1 MSDYD
6 RTGWTAEDERLVGI
20 YERIGALEFSKYLRE
35 HPDEA
40 QKAAN
45 ATPGWMSLKGKVAL
59 NIIAGVDIKDIRRE
73 MAGATYFCKRFDEN
87 GKPLPGFDE
96 NGRPYAGY
104 AEDGRPIIRKA
115 DRGKGSKY

>member
-6 RTGWTAEDERLVGI
+6 RTGWTDEDNRLVNI
-20 YERIGALEFSKYLRE
+20 YEQIGALAFSKYLRE

-40 QKAAN
+40 QLAAN
-45 ATPGWMSLKGKVAL
+45 ATPGWMRLKGKVAL
-59 NIIAGVDIKDIRRE
+59 NILAGVDIQRE
-73 MAGATYFCKRFDEN
+73 LAGATYACPRFDEN

-96 NGRPYAGY
+96 NGRPFAGY
-104 AEDGRPIIRKA
+104 TKDGRPIIRKA